1 MVTVTMEAEKET
13 AVLKGKTAL
22 GLTIA
27 DGKGGL
33 ILNATWEGE
42 HLEMDEAIAVLD
54 CMIEKHVKDMF
65 SDPKARIT
73 ICAHMIGFLTD
84 IQKEEISKL
93 LKEKPSDRTI
103 CEDCGTVFK
112 AKSKR
117 AFLCPK
123 CVKRRI
129 SESHKNKN

>member
-42 HLEMDEAIAVLD
+42 HLEMDEAIVVLD

-93 LKEKPSDRTI
+93 LKEKPSDR
-103 CEDCGTVFK
+103 
-112 AKSKR
+112 R
-117 AFLCPK
+117 
-123 CVKRRI
+123 
-129 SESHKNKN
+129 

>member
-33 ILNATWEGE
+33 ILNATWEGV

-93 LKEKPSDRTI
+93 LKEKPSDR
-103 CEDCGTVFK
+103 
-112 AKSKR
+112 R
-117 AFLCPK
+117 
-123 CVKRRI
+123 
-129 SESHKNKN
+129 

>member
-54 CMIEKHVKDMF
+54 CIKNM
-65 SDPKARIT
+65 
-73 ICAHMIGFLTD
+73 
-84 IQKEEISKL
+84 KELSQIH
-93 LKEKPSDRTI
+93 RTR
-103 CEDCGTVFK
+103 
-112 AKSKR
+112 SQR
-117 AFLCPK
+117 NL
-123 CVKRRI
+123 
-129 SESHKNKN
+129 

>member
-65 SDPKARIT
+65 SESKDHHM
-73 ICAHMIGFLTD
+73 CAYDWLFNRYPERRD
-84 IQKEEISKL
+84 IEALEGKTF
-93 LKEKPSDRTI
+93 R
-103 CEDCGTVFK
+103 
-112 AKSKR
+112 
-117 AFLCPK
+117 
-123 CVKRRI
+123 
-129 SESHKNKN
+129 

>member
-27 DGKGGL
+27 DGKEGL
-33 ILNATWEGE
+33 ILNVTWEGE
-42 HLEMDEAIAVLD
+42 HLEMDGAIAVLD

-65 SDPKARIT
+65 SDPKARIA

-84 IQKEEISKL
+84 IQKEEVSKL
-93 LKEKPSDRTI
+93 LKKKD
-103 CEDCGTVFK
+103 ED
-112 AKSKR
+112 SR
-117 AFLCPK
+117 
-123 CVKRRI
+123 
-129 SESHKNKN
+129 